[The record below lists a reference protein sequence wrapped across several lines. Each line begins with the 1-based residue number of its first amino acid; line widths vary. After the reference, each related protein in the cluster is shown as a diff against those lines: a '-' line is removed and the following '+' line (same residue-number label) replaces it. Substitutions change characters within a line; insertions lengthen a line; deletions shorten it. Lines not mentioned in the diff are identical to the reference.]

1 MNMRLG
7 MGNTF
12 VDLIKK
18 NSNQTQ
24 EFSIQIH
31 VVVVLIGTSDLVRS
45 LVSVWRGEALL
56 SIT

>member
-1 MNMRLG
+1 MNMQLS

-18 NSNQTQ
+18 NSNRTQ

-31 VVVVLIGTSDLVRS
+31 VVVVLIGSSDLVRS
-45 LVSVWRGEALL
+45 LVSVWRGEALI

>member
-1 MNMRLG
+1 MNMQLS

-31 VVVVLIGTSDLVRS
+31 VVVVLIGSSDLVRS
-45 LVSVWRGEALL
+45 LVSVWRGEALI